1 MQKTTNA
8 HLFLLLLFLLLP
20 SINYGHTI
28 NYILE
33 GAPTNNVI
41 EYYLK
46 LGYEHILPL
55 GLDHILFV
63 VGLCMLNANIKTLFW
78 QASAFTIAHTITLI
92 LSMKN
97 IITAPPA
104 IVEPIIA
111 LSIVFIAVENIVFNK
126 LNPLRIVII
135 FLFGLIHGLGFASA
149 LNELGLPRDAFYT
162 SLLSFNIGVELGQF
176 TIILLV
182 YWLLIKWFQH
192 KEYYRKFITIPI
204 SLGISAIALYWA
216 VERIFY

>member
-1 MQKTTNA
+1 MQKPINYS
-8 HLFLLLLFLLLP
+8 LLLILVFLLLP
-20 SINYGHTI
+20 SINFGHTI

-33 GAPTNNVI
+33 GAPTNNVVW
-41 EYYLK
+41 YYLK
-46 LGYEHILPL
+46 LGYQHILPL

-78 QASAFTIAHTITLI
+78 QASAFTVAHTITLI

-111 LSIVFIAVENIVFNK
+111 LSIVFIAIENIVFNK

-149 LNELGLPRDAFYT
+149 LNEMGLPRDAFYT

-182 YWLLIKWFQH
+182 YWLLIKWFQQ

-204 SLGISAIALYWA
+204 SLVISAIALYWA
-216 VERIFY
+216 VERII

>member
-1 MQKTTNA
+1 MQKRLTIF
-8 HLFLLLLFLLLP
+8 LFITCLFILIP
-20 SINYGHTI
+20 ATNYGHTI

-33 GAPTNNVI
+33 GAPTNNVVW
-41 EYYLK
+41 YYLK

-97 IITAPPA
+97 IIAAPPA

-149 LNELGLPRDAFYT
+149 LNEMGLPRDAFYT
-162 SLLSFNIGVELGQF
+162 SLLSFNVGVELGQF

-182 YWLLIKWFQH
+182 YLLLIKWFQQ
-192 KEYYRKFITIPI
+192 KQYYRNFITIPI
-204 SLGISAIALYWA
+204 SLTISAIALYWA
-216 VERIFY
+216 IERIF

>member
-1 MQKTTNA
+1 MQKPINYS
-8 HLFLLLLFLLLP
+8 LLLLLVFLLLP
-20 SINYGHTI
+20 SINFGHTI

-33 GAPTNNVI
+33 GAPTNNVVW
-41 EYYLK
+41 YYLK
-46 LGYEHILPL
+46 LGYQHILPL

-78 QASAFTIAHTITLI
+78 QASAFTVAHTITLI

-111 LSIVFIAVENIVFNK
+111 LSIVFIAIENIVFNK

-149 LNELGLPRDAFYT
+149 LNEMGLPRDAFYT

-182 YWLLIKWFQH
+182 YWLLIKWFQQ

-204 SLGISAIALYWA
+204 SLVISAIALYWA
-216 VERIFY
+216 VERII

>member
-1 MQKTTNA
+1 MQKTINSY
-8 HLFLLLLFLLLP
+8 LLLLLLFLLLP

-63 VGLCMLNANIKTLFW
+63 IGLCMLNANIKTLFW

-162 SLLSFNIGVELGQF
+162 SLLSFNVGVELGQF

-182 YWLLIKWFQH
+182 YWLIIKWFQH

-204 SLGISAIALYWA
+204 SLGISAVALYWA
-216 VERIFY
+216 VERIF